1 MASGESLAA
10 YEGFYRQL
18 DPWGHGKVD
27 AGEAAAFLK
36 RSGLRESVLHKIW
49 NLADQE
55 GAGYLDKNG
64 FIVALQLVS
73 LAQHGQ
79 DVSLENLSPSIPPP
93 TMAENISGTTRAA
106 WAIKTEEKLK
116 FDTIFDTLD
125 PVNGILTG
133 DKVRPVLLN
142 SKLPVE
148 ILGTVWDLSD
158 IDKDG
163 CLDKEEFAVAMH
175 LVYRALDK
183 QPVPTTLPPE
193 LIPPSKRGPSPGLA
207 PGPSPA
213 ALTSPA
219 HALHAQPTPW
229 VVTPGDKMKYDNI
242 FRQADTDKDG
252 FVSGGE
258 VKDVFMQSGVPQNVL
273 AHIWTLC
280 DEKQAGLL
288 NAEQFALAMWLLQQ
302 QVKGIDPPQ
311 QLSPEMIPPSSR
323 QAKSAGS
330 DVTTIAKEMDVIGRE
345 IRDLTREQ
353 DSLQSEIT
361 DKQQQILDINSLLMN
376 LEVEVNQSQATLQQ
390 LEKQKADTLLP
401 VQKLDK
407 QEAEVERLLE
417 EVKRQCQ
424 EETQLV
430 SRLRSQ
436 LTSQETSV
444 HNQEQQLN
452 KARVEL
458 NNLRSEESNLEQK
471 LETGKIRLEATITAI
486 RAAHTEI
493 AQVRDQLS
501 KLQDTQRN
509 LSTQVG
515 PGGVGDIGLMSIPT
529 TSSSSS
535 WDTGASDPFGSK
547 DPFATAGNDMFQS
560 SVTTDYNDPF
570 KAEDPFKTDVFQSS
584 VADPG
589 FSTDPFGDDPFSGK
603 DPFSAD
609 TGNSKPFEA
618 EPVPSLPPKK
628 NPPPRPAPPR
638 PAPPPVTTAAA
649 AQMDPFG
656 SSQSASMDNDPFAS
670 SQSATMDNDPFA
682 SSQSAT
688 TEKDPFSSSQSDP
701 FNFGATD
708 DPFFSG
714 AKPSSEAPVNDPFSS
729 GADPFQSSSNAQSS
743 AGDFFADFS
752 DFGKAAPV
760 AQVTEEDQLGWAM
773 SESEAEQK
781 RLEQLQKQEQADM
794 ELAMA
799 LSREDSKNGTP

>member
-1 MASGESLAA
+1 MASGEAA
-10 YEGFYRQL
+10 FEGIYRQL

-55 GAGYLDKNG
+55 GAGYLDKKG

-79 DVSLENLSPSIPPP
+79 DVSVENLSSSIPPP
-93 TMAENISGTTRAA
+93 TMTENVPGSSRAA

-116 FDTIFDTLD
+116 FDTIFETLD

-158 IDKDG
+158 IDQDG

-207 PGPSPA
+207 PGPTP

-219 HALHAQPTPW
+219 HALHSQPAPW

-242 FRQADTDKDG
+242 FRQADLDKDG

-288 NAEQFALAMWLLQQ
+288 NTEQFALAMWLIQQ

-323 QAKSAGS
+323 QAKSAGA

-345 IRDLTREQ
+345 IQDLTREQ
-353 DSLQSEIT
+353 ESLQSEIT

-376 LEVEVNQSQATLQQ
+376 LEVEANQSQTTLQQ

-436 LTSQETSV
+436 LTSQESSV
-444 HNQEQQLN
+444 QNQEQQLN

-458 NNLRSEESNLEQK
+458 NNLRSEEANLEQK

-493 AQVRDQLS
+493 AQVREQLS

-515 PGGVGDIGLMSIPT
+515 PGGVGDIGLMTAT
-529 TSSSSS
+529 TTSSS

-547 DPFATAGNDMFQS
+547 DPFATTGNGSKDIFA
-560 SVTTDYNDPF
+560 TTGNDYNDPF

-603 DPFSAD
+603 DPFGAD
-609 TGNSKPFEA
+609 TGNIKPFEA
-618 EPVPSLPPKK
+618 EPEPVPSLPPKK

-638 PAPPPVTTAAA
+638 PAPPPVTTAAPA
-649 AQMDPFG
+649 EMDPFG
-656 SSQSASMDNDPFAS
+656 SSQSASLDNDPFAS

-714 AKPSSEAPVNDPFSS
+714 AKSSSDTLVNDPFSS
-729 GADPFQSSSNAQSS
+729 GGDPFQSSGNTQSS

-752 DFGKAAPV
+752 GFGK
-760 AQVTEEDQLGWAM
+760 VTEEDQLAWAR

>member
-10 YEGFYRQL
+10 FEGFYRQL

-55 GAGYLDKNG
+55 GAGYLDKKG

-79 DVSLENLSPSIPPP
+79 DVSVENLSSSIPPP
-93 TMAENISGTTRAA
+93 TMAENVSGSSRAA

-125 PVNGILTG
+125 PVNGLLTG

-213 ALTSPA
+213 HAVHTQQTS
-219 HALHAQPTPW
+219 W

-252 FVSGGE
+252 FVGGGE

-288 NAEQFALAMWLLQQ
+288 NAEQFALAMWLIQQ

-345 IRDLTREQ
+345 IQDLTREQ

-376 LEVEVNQSQATLQQ
+376 LEVEVNQSQTTLQQ

-444 HNQEQQLN
+444 QNQEQQLN

-458 NNLRSEESNLEQK
+458 NNLRSEEANLEQK

-515 PGGVGDIGLMSIPT
+515 PGGVGDIGLTMAT
-529 TSSSSS
+529 TTASSS
-535 WDTGASDPFGSK
+535 WDTGTSDPFGSK
-547 DPFATAGNDMFQS
+547 DPFASTGN
-560 SVTTDYNDPF
+560 DYNDPF

-584 VADPG
+584 VADSG

-609 TGNSKPFEA
+609 TGSSKPFEA
-618 EPVPSLPPKK
+618 EPEPVPSLPPKK

-649 AQMDPFG
+649 AEMDPFS
-656 SSQSASMDNDPFAS
+656 SSQSASMDKDPFSS
-670 SQSATMDNDPFA
+670 SQSAAMDNDPF
-682 SSQSAT
+682 SSNQSAT
-688 TEKDPFSSSQSDP
+688 TEKDPFSSNQSDP
-701 FNFGATD
+701 FNFGTTV

-714 AKPSSEAPVNDPFSS
+714 AKSSSDAPVNDPFSS
-729 GADPFQSSSNAQSS
+729 GGDPFQSTGNTQSS
-743 AGDFFADFS
+743 GGDFFADFS
-752 DFGKAAPV
+752 DFGK
-760 AQVTEEDQLGWAM
+760 VTEEDQLAWAT

>member
-1 MASGESLAA
+1 LSVQMASGEAA
-10 YEGFYRQL
+10 FEGIYRQL

-55 GAGYLDKNG
+55 GAGYLDKK
-64 FIVALQLVS
+64 ATLQLVS

-79 DVSLENLSPSIPPP
+79 DVSVENLSSSIPPP
-93 TMAENISGTTRAA
+93 TMVRAMITISRAA

-116 FDTIFDTLD
+116 FDTIFETLD

-158 IDKDG
+158 IDQDG

-207 PGPSPA
+207 PGPTP

-219 HALHAQPTPW
+219 HALHSQVRLTSPAHALHSQPAPW

-242 FRQADTDKDG
+242 FRQADMDKDG

-288 NAEQFALAMWLLQQ
+288 NTEQFALAMWLIQQ
-302 QVKGIDPPQ
+302 QVLVKGIDPPQ

-323 QAKSAGS
+323 QAKSAGA

-345 IRDLTREQ
+345 IQDLTREQ
-353 DSLQSEIT
+353 ESLQSEIT

-376 LEVEVNQSQATLQQ
+376 LEVEANQSQTTLQQ

-436 LTSQETSV
+436 LTSQESSV
-444 HNQEQQLN
+444 QNQEQQLN

-458 NNLRSEESNLEQK
+458 NNLRSEEANLEQK

-493 AQVRDQLS
+493 AQVHGDQTP
-501 KLQDTQRN
+501 LQQ
-509 LSTQVG
+509 LE
-515 PGGVGDIGLMSIPT
+515 M
-529 TSSSSS
+529 
-535 WDTGASDPFGSK
+535 
-547 DPFATAGNDMFQS
+547 
-560 SVTTDYNDPF
+560 
-570 KAEDPFKTDVFQSS
+570 
-584 VADPG
+584 VARISLQQLEMVCSG
-589 FSTDPFGDDPFSGK
+589 FSSYLNKTE
-603 DPFSAD
+603 
-609 TGNSKPFEA
+609 T
-618 EPVPSLPPKK
+618 PVE
-628 NPPPRPAPPR
+628 
-638 PAPPPVTTAAA
+638 
-649 AQMDPFG
+649 MDPFG
-656 SSQSASMDNDPFAS
+656 SSQSASLDNDPFAS

-688 TEKDPFSSSQSDP
+688 TEKDPFSSNQSDP

-714 AKPSSEAPVNDPFSS
+714 AKSSSDTPVNDPFSS
-729 GADPFQSSSNAQSS
+729 GGDPFQSSGNTQSS
-743 AGDFFADFS
+743 AGDFF
-752 DFGKAAPV
+752 
-760 AQVTEEDQLGWAM
+760 
-773 SESEAEQK
+773 
-781 RLEQLQKQEQADM
+781 
-794 ELAMA
+794 
-799 LSREDSKNGTP
+799 